1 MFPSLGISIKG
12 IAQKTASNKAKGSF
26 FFFQCAKVI
35 PSLGHVEAGNE
46 GAHAAGECIKIDVL
60 EKTQRQTP
68 LAACSKSGTELLKP
82 AAQQPS

>member
-1 MFPSLGISIKG
+1 MFLSLGISIKDVPQT
-12 IAQKTASNKAKGSF
+12 AASNKAKVFF

-35 PSLGHVEAGNE
+35 ASLGHVEVGNE
-46 GAHAAGECIKIDVL
+46 GTHAVGEGIKIDVL

-68 LAACSKSGTELLKP
+68 LAACSASGTEQLKP